1 MKTIHFTFTP
11 TFKINDFF
19 YYCYYFNVAFSFNGY
34 ETLTVTVNEEY
45 EKEILERIRTNNFEF

>member
-19 YYCYYFNVAFSFNGY
+19 YYCYYFNVPFSFNGY
-34 ETLTVTVNEEY
+34 ESVTISINEEF
-45 EKEILERIRTNNFEF
+45 ENEVRERIKTNNFEF